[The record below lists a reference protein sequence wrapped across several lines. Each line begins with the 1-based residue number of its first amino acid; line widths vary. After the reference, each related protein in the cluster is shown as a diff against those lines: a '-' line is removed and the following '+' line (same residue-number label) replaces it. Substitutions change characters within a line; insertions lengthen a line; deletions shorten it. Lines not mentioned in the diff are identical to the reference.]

1 MEKTWK
7 RIGQWH
13 SVNDRLVS
21 EISHRSGS
29 ILTMERETRPHSD
42 FKQYRAGT
50 FHKRVAYGQRD
61 RKLMLVA
68 RGILKG
74 FKVTCKSDKEAANLA
89 YSLRIRAAR
98 TESQDYA
105 RFGLRVKVDGR
116 RVYVIGTPKRSS
128 GQVRAT

>member
-1 MEKTWK
+1 M
-7 RIGQWH
+7 
-13 SVNDRLVS
+13 VS
-21 EISHRSGS
+21 GRS
-29 ILTMERETRPHSD
+29 LTREREARPHSGL
-42 FKQYRAGT
+42 KQYRSGT

-61 RKLMLVA
+61 RKLTLVA

-98 TESQDYA
+98 IEPQDYA

-116 RVYVIGTPKRSS
+116 RIYVIGTPKRS
-128 GQVRAT
+128 RAQAKAA